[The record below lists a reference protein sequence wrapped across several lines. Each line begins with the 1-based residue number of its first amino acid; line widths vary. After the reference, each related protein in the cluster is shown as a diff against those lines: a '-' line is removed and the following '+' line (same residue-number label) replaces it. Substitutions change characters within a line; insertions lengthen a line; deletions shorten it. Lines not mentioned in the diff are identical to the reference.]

1 MKKILFLIG
10 TIGFLSLGS
19 ACQKCYTCSGA
30 NMEELN
36 QSYCGSSVFQN
47 ADDVKNAQKE
57 CEARKG
63 TWAEEQ

>member
-30 NMEELN
+30 NVEFLN
-36 QSYCGSSVFQN
+36 QDYCNTTVYSN
-47 ADDVKNAQKE
+47 ADDMKKAEQTCIE
-57 CEARKG
+57 RQG
-63 TWAEEQ
+63 TWTAK